1 MVSMKIFMRV
11 EGLPGSSMEVGREDW
26 SDIRGFEHA
35 LEYPFDMRDNK
46 GRGEPEHG
54 ACCVIKEMDKASPKF
69 YEALAK
75 KKKVDE
81 VVLEF
86 ERDTPDSGATE
97 VYFRI
102 SLTDCRV
109 ISARPHTPSLE
120 GNNHLPPHAEQIGF
134 AYRHIKWEWL
144 SGGALE
150 TVYDFA
156 DPNS

>member
-1 MVSMKIFMRV
+1 MSMKIFMRV
-11 EGLPGSSMEVGREDW
+11 EGFPGSSMESGREDW
-26 SDIRGFEHA
+26 SDIRRFDHA
-35 LEYPFDMRDNK
+35 LSYPFDMRDNK

-75 KKKVDE
+75 KKRVDS

-86 ERDTPDSGATE
+86 ERDTPSSGATE
-97 VYFRI
+97 TYFRI

-109 ISARPHTPSLE
+109 INAHPYTPETATSD
-120 GNNHLPPHAEQIGF
+120 LPPHIEKIGF

-150 TVYDFA
+150 TVFDFA